1 MTKNRD
7 TLWLNAW
14 YGKRKW
20 NYCLLPLMWLFQA
33 ISGLRRILLTRF
45 FQQQLALPV
54 IVVGNI
60 SVGGT
65 GKTPLLIALV
75 KHLQTRGW
83 KPGVISR
90 GYGGNAPH
98 YPFLLS
104 ASATVAE
111 AGDEPLSIFQ
121 LTGCP
126 VSVGADRVASGQL
139 LQQQGCNILLS
150 DDGLQHY
157 RLGRA
162 LEIAVIDGQRGFG
175 NNFCLPVGPLRE
187 SSKRLREVDL
197 VVVNGTSETRLPELN
212 ETHPMTIQ
220 PRYWARVKS
229 DEQLP
234 LNYLPPAT
242 VVHAVAGIGNPERFY
257 QSLRALQLEP
267 RQHDFPDHHVY
278 DALELNFSDQ
288 LPVVMTTK
296 DAVKC
301 RSFARDNW
309 YALVIEAHLPTLFWQ
324 RFDALLAPLDR
335 STSIN

>member
-1 MTKNRD
+1 
-7 TLWLNAW
+7 
-14 YGKRKW
+14 
-20 NYCLLPLMWLFQA
+20 MWLFQA
-33 ISGLRRILLTRF
+33 VAGLRRILLTRF
-45 FQQQLALPV
+45 FQQQLAVPV

-60 SVGGT
+60 TVGGT

-75 KHLQTRGW
+75 KHLQARGW
-83 KPGVISR
+83 QPGVISR
-90 GYGGNAPH
+90 GYGGSAPH

-104 ASATVAE
+104 ANTSVAE

-121 LTGCP
+121 LTGCA
-126 VSVGADRVASGQL
+126 VCVGADRVASARL

-197 VVVNGTSETRLPELN
+197 VVVNGASQAVLPKLSEV
-212 ETHPMTIQ
+212 HQMTILA
-220 PRYWARVKS
+220 RHWVRVKD

-234 LNYLPPAT
+234 RNYFPPAT
-242 VVHAVAGIGNPERFY
+242 AVHAVAGIGNPERFY
-257 QSLRALQLEP
+257 QTLRALKLDVHS
-267 RQHDFPDHHVY
+267 HDFPDHHAY
-278 DALELNFSDQ
+278 AEQDFDFAEQ
-288 LPVVMTTK
+288 LPVVMTAK

-301 RSFARDNW
+301 RDFARADW
-309 YALVIEAHLPTLFWQ
+309 YSLVIDADLPERFWQ
-324 RFDALLAPLDR
+324 RFDTLIAKFDLPVSVTR
-335 STSIN
+335 